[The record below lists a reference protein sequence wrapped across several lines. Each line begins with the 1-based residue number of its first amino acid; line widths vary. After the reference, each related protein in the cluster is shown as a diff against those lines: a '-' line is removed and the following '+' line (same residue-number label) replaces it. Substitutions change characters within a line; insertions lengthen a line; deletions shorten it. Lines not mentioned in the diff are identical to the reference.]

1 MRANYEAQ
9 LVAWL
14 GRYKRY
20 PSRAR
25 RLGEEGTAV
34 VRFEVAPDGRVLRAV
49 IHESSGYDSLDDAAL
64 RMVERASPVPSPPP
78 GYAAGTAVL
87 SVPVGFRLHD

>member
-1 MRANYEAQ
+1 VRASYEAQ

-25 RLGEEGTAV
+25 RLGEEGTAI
-34 VRFEVAPDGRVLRAV
+34 VRFEVAPDGRVLRAT
-49 IHESSGYDSLDDAAL
+49 IHKSSGFDSLDDAAL
-64 RMVERASPVPSPPP
+64 RMVERASPVPKPPP

-87 SVPVGFRLHD
+87 TVPVGFKLRD